1 MRHLLSAC
9 LLLLCSL
16 ALPSLSQAAECTE
29 ITNPYT
35 QLGASGHYCLG
46 ANLAVTTTSM
56 NVISITANDVDFDCR
71 GYSIVNNSTDPTS
84 DAVGVHIYNHRNV
97 HVRNCHIQ
105 GGFMAGIYA
114 YQDNGQANLNRNLS
128 FAGNTISGTTWFGIL
143 AYGTDIEIRDN
154 LIYDVGGR
162 ASFAMGIR
170 VGSSILAGQRRSFM
184 VRDNVIRSVAS
195 PVNYGYGIYANNAN
209 ASTFTGNTITDTRGD
224 ATWFGYGIKIAQ
236 GGNNMLLRNQI
247 IGYGDGYAVGIFAPA
262 TDACYENH
270 IRADYK
276 TLSCDASLG
285 NY

>member
-195 PVNYGYGIYANNAN
+195 PVNYGYGIYANNAD
-209 ASTFTGNTITDTRGD
+209 ASSFVDNKVTGTRGADTWSDFGIKVAVGGKNKLTGNQISGGRN
-224 ATWFGYGIKIAQ
+224 GY
-236 GGNNMLLRNQI
+236 
-247 IGYGDGYAVGIFAPA
+247 DVGIYAA
-262 TDACYENH
+262 AADACYDNH

-276 TLSCDASLG
+276 TQVCDASLG
-285 NY
+285 NF